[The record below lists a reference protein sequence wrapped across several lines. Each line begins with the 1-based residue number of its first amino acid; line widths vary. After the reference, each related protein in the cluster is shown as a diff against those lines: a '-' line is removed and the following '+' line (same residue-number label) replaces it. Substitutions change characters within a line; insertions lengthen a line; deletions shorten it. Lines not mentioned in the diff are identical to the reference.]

1 MKRCILKFRFL
12 VQGLPGVK
20 LLLSLSCPGG
30 SHVRAVS
37 SYVTATDKDRYVPV
51 KLHNVCR

>member
-1 MKRCILKFRFL
+1 MKICKLKIR
-12 VQGLPGVK
+12 VPDQGLPGVK